1 MTPLRFRTRTSI
13 PTHFASIAGVDESA
27 CKSAFANQ
35 CLQISV
41 CKSVFANQCL
51 QISVCKSVLV
61 THLCQASLTTTCG
74 TAAIDHEGIRVGC
87 RSVGRSC

>member
-51 QISVCKSVLV
+51 QIGVGY
-61 THLCQASLTTTCG
+61 ASLPG
-74 TAAIDHEGIRVGC
+74 QFDHHVRNS
-87 RSVGRSC
+87 RH